1 MLFWRKALAIITLMV
16 FLPATVLAAMPVK
29 LCLGADGHR
38 AIESMIGGGHHDT
51 APHHDDFADAATESL
66 EAPSD
71 CIDRSILTAA
81 SSALRNSSDPSEFS
95 ALENMPPV
103 VLGDAID
110 QLATPAIPIDCSS
123 RSAQVIEIDPFLVA
137 HATDVLLN

>member
-1 MLFWRKALAIITLMV
+1 MLFWRKALMIITLMV

-38 AIESMIGGGHHDT
+38 AIESMIGGGHHDAT
-51 APHHDDFADAATESL
+51 AHHDNNIDAAIENL
-66 EAPSD
+66 EAPAD

-81 SSALRNSSDPSEFS
+81 SGAVRNSSDASKFS
-95 ALENMPPV
+95 AHDKMPPV
-103 VLGDAID
+103 ILSAAVD
-110 QLATPAIPIDCSS
+110 QPATTAIPISCAS
-123 RSAQVIEIDPFLVA
+123 RVTEVIHTDPFLVA